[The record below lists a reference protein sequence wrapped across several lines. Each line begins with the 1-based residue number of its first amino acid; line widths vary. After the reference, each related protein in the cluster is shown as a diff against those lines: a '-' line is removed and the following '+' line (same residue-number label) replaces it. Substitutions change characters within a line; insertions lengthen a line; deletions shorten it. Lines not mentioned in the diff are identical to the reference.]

1 MVYKPPSNSTISS
14 GGCTETAPLKPWL
27 KLAKH
32 KLAAEEELEKIRTEF
47 AASGQG
53 ELRYA
58 ILRLANVYGDY
69 DNGFLARGLC
79 LARVYQS
86 KNEEMKWL
94 YGRDLRINTVHVLD
108 AVAAAWLAA
117 RWAATVPS
125 TDPELKNSSNQQTPS
140 SPSSS
145 SPSAAL
151 QSGASSRSFNVVDNG
166 DTSQAMMASI
176 IHTLFNIPTG
186 FQNTL
191 ISAFARFNLDS
202 VVDDVNEDM
211 LQPWADLLAEKGI
224 SRPGPIGPFME
235 KELLK
240 DCDLCLDSGRARRV
254 LGWNVGAGRERMS
267 EGIVRGVVES
277 YGRMG
282 WWP

>member
-1 MVYKPPSNSTISS
+1 MVYKAPSNSTISS
-14 GGCTETAPLKPWL
+14 GGCIESAPLKPWL

-32 KLAAEEELEKIRTEF
+32 KLSAEEELEKIRTEF
-47 AASGQG
+47 STTGSG

-58 ILRLANVYGDY
+58 ILRLAHVYGDY

-86 KNEEMKWL
+86 KSEEMKWL
-94 YGRDLRINTVHVLD
+94 YGRDLRINTVHILD
-108 AVAAAWLAA
+108 AVPAAWLAA
-117 RWAATVPS
+117 RWAASVAS
-125 TDPELKNSSNQQTPS
+125 DSPELCTPSVSSSPS
-140 SPSSS
+140 SPSGFN
-145 SPSAAL
+145 SAL
-151 QSGASSRSFNVVDNG
+151 LTGASARAFNIADAG
-166 DTSQAMMASI
+166 DTSQGTMAGI

-202 VVDDVNEDM
+202 VVDDVNEDV

-224 SRPGPIGPFME
+224 TRAGPIGPFME

-254 LGWNVGAGRERMS
+254 LGWKVGEGREVMS
-267 EGIVRGVVES
+267 VELVRGVRES